1 MKLEHIGRTL
11 FQMSGILSLAV
22 IVVLSV
28 LPGAERPHVFG
39 SGNVEHLRACAGAA
53 FFASTLPPLR
63 GWRVV
68 LLLSAASLLF
78 EGIQIFIPGRG
89 PGLDNWAAS
98 TLGAIIGLVLARAFV
113 TVARTT
119 LAIVSR

>member
-1 MKLEHIGRTL
+1 MKLEHIGRKL
-11 FQMSGILSLAV
+11 FQMAGILSLAV

-28 LPGAERPHVFG
+28 LPGTDRPHVFG
-39 SGNVEHLRACAGAA
+39 SGNVEHLLAYAGAA
-53 FFASTLPPLR
+53 FFASTLPALR

>member
-1 MKLEHIGRTL
+1 MDLERIGRRL
-11 FQMSGILSLAV
+11 FQMAGV
-22 IVVLSV
+22 ISFVVIAVLSV
-28 LPGAERPHVFG
+28 LPGADRPHVFS
-39 SGNVEHLRACAGAA
+39 SGNVEHVLAYAGAA
-53 FFASTLPPLR
+53 FFASSLPTLR

-78 EGIQIFIPGRG
+78 EGIQILIPGRG
-89 PGLDNWAAS
+89 PGLDNWIAS
-98 TLGAIIGLVLARAFV
+98 TLGAIVGLALGRAFV

>member
-1 MKLEHIGRTL
+1 MDLERIGRL
-11 FQMSGILSLAV
+11 FFQAAGVVCLLT

-28 LPGAERPHVFG
+28 LPGGDRPHVFG
-39 SGNVEHLRACAGAA
+39 SGNVEHLLAYAGAA
-53 FFASTLPPLR
+53 FFASTLPALR
-63 GWRVV
+63 GWRIV

-78 EGIQIFIPGRG
+78 EGVQLFIPGRG

-98 TLGAIIGLVLARAFV
+98 TLGAAIGLALARAFV

>member
-1 MKLEHIGRTL
+1 MDLGRIGRRL
-11 FQMSGILSLAV
+11 FQMAGIISLAV

-28 LPGAERPHVFG
+28 LPGGDRPHVFG
-39 SGNVEHLRACAGAA
+39 SGNVEHLLAYAGAA
-53 FFASTLPPLR
+53 FFASTLPALR
-63 GWRVV
+63 GWRIV

-78 EGIQIFIPGRG
+78 EGVQLFIPGRG

-98 TLGAIIGLVLARAFV
+98 TLGAAIGLALARAFV

-119 LAIVSR
+119 QAIVSR